1 MKNIL
6 LSIFGILLYILS
18 VYFTET
24 DKNGVEVFPVFY
36 SVIIAGL
43 TFVFSVLASINLWKS
58 NFKLVLIFLF
68 FSVINLATEFGFA
81 LYNPNTFPT
90 SLMIFLN
97 FTKLGGL
104 ITYFWV
110 IAVLWRKE

>member
-18 VYFTET
+18 VYFTKT
-24 DKNGVEVFPVFY
+24 DINGVEAFPVYY
-36 SVIIAGL
+36 SVIIGGL
-43 TFVFSVLASINLWKS
+43 TFIFSVLASINLWNS
-58 NFKLVLIFLF
+58 NFKLVVAFLF
-68 FSVINLATEFGFA
+68 FSIINLATEFGFA
-81 LYNPNTFPT
+81 LYNPYLFPT
-90 SLMIFLN
+90 SLVFVLN
-97 FTKLGGL
+97 IAKLGGL